1 MKKILV
7 HLHIYYPNLY
17 NELKNCINNITDDF
31 DLYVSMVEEHKDIIN
46 DLQNSFKNVN
56 IDIVE
61 NRGYDVG
68 PFIEV
73 LNKVNLDDYSYIIK
87 LHTKRDVKDNGIYLA
102 NGFLVSGDRWRKELL
117 SFIDNYKE
125 VICLLENNQKVGMIA
140 GSNIIINN
148 KQDKKE
154 KKLLQ
159 NIKDIYKKIDTV
171 PRKNK
176 YLFVAGTMFITR
188 AELFKKLQNKFK
200 LEDFETPQKEPTLAH
215 KLERVFGTIICYNG
229 YKITNVSN
237 NYSYNRIYC
246 LNYFK
251 NKLVYRTRRFFFQKK
266 ITKNNKLIIK
276 VLKVPLFIKKL

>member
-31 DLYVSMVEEHKDIIN
+31 DLYVSMVEEHEDIIN

-87 LHTKRDVKDNGIYLA
+87 LHTKRDVKDNGIYLT